1 MKVMFM
7 NKKENLIYRPN
18 YVTDHFAVILKKHD
32 LRKIRFHDLRHSCA
46 SLLLANKIP
55 MKMIQDWL
63 GHSDM
68 GTTSNIYS
76 HLDANSKLDSAKAIG
91 VALASG
97 S

>member
-1 MKVMFM
+1 MRYSPCRDMLGKADDIRLTAM
-7 NKKENLIYRPN
+7 
-18 YVTDHFAVILKKHD
+18 
-32 LRKIRFHDLRHSCA
+32 IRFHDLRHSCA

-76 HLDANSKLDSAKAIG
+76 HLDANSKLDSAKVIG

-97 S
+97 T

>member
-1 MKVMFM
+1 
-7 NKKENLIYRPN
+7 
-18 YVTDHFAVILKKHD
+18 
-32 LRKIRFHDLRHSCA
+32 
-46 SLLLANKIP
+46 

-76 HLDANSKLDSAKAIG
+76 HLDANSKLDSAKVIG

-97 S
+97 T